1 MVNRYEFQ
9 LADRNMREL
18 GMLQDVDIDINIG
31 NSNDFEV
38 TVPFEQW
45 DGSIKKGYYIYSH
58 HNEYGGIVGE
68 FKSSTKTR
76 EIFVRGYTWRG
87 MLGKKIIRPDPGEDY
102 RVVKG
107 ELNEILRDLINEQYE
122 DLFEVSG
129 ESTGVIIGPMQLD
142 RYCTLL
148 DGITKILD
156 SVGYRLDI
164 RYVPGTRW
172 EAGYV
177 LIGAEKIQDHS
188 ETIEYSQDGYV
199 EFTATKNYRGIN
211 HLICLG
217 KGELKDRKV
226 IDLYVQEDGSIEKDR
241 QHYKGIEEI
250 AEIYD
255 YSNAEE
261 DELYK
266 KGIEKLKNEMNS
278 SEFKA
283 EVDEVEEDWPI
294 GDSIS
299 GRDYISGIEVSQP
312 IIEKNCTVKDGE
324 IEIEYKIGGRE
335 GQYA

>member
-1 MVNRYEFQ
+1 
-9 LADRNMREL
+9 
-18 GMLQDVDIDINIG
+18 
-31 NSNDFEV
+31 
-38 TVPFEQW
+38 
-45 DGSIKKGYYIYSH
+45 
-58 HNEYGGIVGE
+58 
-68 FKSSTKTR
+68 
-76 EIFVRGYTWRG
+76 
-87 MLGKKIIRPDPGEDY
+87 
-102 RVVKG
+102 
-107 ELNEILRDLINEQYE
+107 
-122 DLFEVSG
+122 
-129 ESTGVIIGPMQLD
+129 MQLD

-164 RYVPGTRW
+164 RYVTGTRW

>member
-1 MVNRYEFQ
+1 MVQRNTGSFRDDRI
-9 LADRNMREL
+9 LARR
-18 GMLQDVDIDINIG
+18 ICR
-31 NSNDFEV
+31 
-38 TVPFEQW
+38 
-45 DGSIKKGYYIYSH
+45 IYGD
-58 HNEYGGIVGE
+58 E
-68 FKSSTKTR
+68 
-76 EIFVRGYTWRG
+76 
-87 MLGKKIIRPDPGEDY
+87 
-102 RVVKG
+102 
-107 ELNEILRDLINEQYE
+107 
-122 DLFEVSG
+122 
-129 ESTGVIIGPMQLD
+129 
-142 RYCTLL
+142 
-148 DGITKILD
+148 
-156 SVGYRLDI
+156 
-164 RYVPGTRW
+164 
-172 EAGYV
+172 
-177 LIGAEKIQDHS
+177 
-188 ETIEYSQDGYV
+188 
-199 EFTATKNYRGIN
+199 NYRGIN